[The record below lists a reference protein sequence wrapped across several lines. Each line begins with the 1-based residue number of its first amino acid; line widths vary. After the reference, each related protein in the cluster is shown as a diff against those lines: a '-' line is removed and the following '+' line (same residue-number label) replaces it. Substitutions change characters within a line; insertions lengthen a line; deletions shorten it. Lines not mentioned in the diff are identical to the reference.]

1 MKCFNSK
8 LVKKYNEVIDRESAY
23 EMLSKKMEE
32 AQEIAQKEEVKKQEI
47 KQEKTTRQS
56 TAQNP
61 VVKVLTS
68 ATFIRGALGVLMKF
82 LKK

>member
-1 MKCFNSK
+1 
-8 LVKKYNEVIDRESAY
+8 
-23 EMLSKKMEE
+23 MEAAE
-32 AQEIAQKEEVKKQEI
+32 EIAKEEEKRKQEI
-47 KQEKTTRQS
+47 KEEKSIRTSTRTS

-68 ATFIRGALGVLMKF
+68 ATFIRGAMGVLMKF